1 MASTDVKAAKAL
13 LRGEAKARRRAAC
26 LALGADGAT
35 QIGTAIRDRFMAQ
48 LAPAGRVVVGTYWP
62 FGEEV
67 DSRPLLNRLHEL
79 GHVCAIAAVVAR
91 GRPLAFRR
99 WHPGQQFVRGT
110 LGEPAAPPDAPEEKP
125 ELLLVPLLAFDRR
138 GYRLGY
144 GGGYFDRTIAV
155 LRAAPDMAGVG
166 GVTAVGMAYAAQEVP
181 ALPTEHHDQR
191 LDWIVT
197 ERETIRPTS

>member
-1 MASTDVKAAKAL
+1 MASADVKAAKAA

-26 LALGADGAT
+26 LALGAQGAT
-35 QIGTAIRDRFMAQ
+35 QIGLAIRDRFLAE
-48 LAPAGRVVVGTYWP
+48 LAPDGRAVVGTYWP

-67 DSRPLLNRLHEL
+67 DSRPLLERLHEL

-91 GRPLAFRR
+91 GRPLVFRR
-99 WHPGQQFVRGT
+99 WHPGQRFVRGT

-125 ELLLVPLLAFDRR
+125 EILLVPLLAFDRR

-155 LRAAPDMAGVG
+155 LRAAPDIAGVG
-166 GVTAVGMAYAAQEVP
+166 GVAAIGIAYAAQEVP
-181 ALPTEHHDQR
+181 ALPTERHDQR
-191 LDWIVT
+191 LDRILT

>member
-1 MASTDVKAAKAL
+1 MASADIKAAKAV
-13 LRGEAKARRRAAC
+13 LRGEAKMRRRAAC
-26 LALGADGAT
+26 AALGADGAT
-35 QIGTAIRDRFMAQ
+35 QVGIAIRDRFMTT
-48 LAPAGRVVVGTYWP
+48 LAPATRVVVGTYWP

-67 DSRPLLNRLHEL
+67 DSRPLLHHLHDL
-79 GHVCAIAAVVAR
+79 GHVCAVAAVVAR
-91 GRPLAFRR
+91 DRPLVFRR

-110 LGEPAAPPDAPEEKP
+110 LGEPAAPPEAPEVKP

-166 GVTAVGMAYAAQEVP
+166 GVIAVGLAYAAQEVP
-181 ALPTEHHDQR
+181 ALPTERHDQR

-197 ERETIRPTS
+197 ERETIRPAP